1 MEDDLHPHL
10 QYVSQLSCEVVFI
23 VSVLQLSQL
32 LLSVEG
38 HAADLKGISP
48 WREGLLLAQMQVAD
62 ALPLVDL
69 EVAFVVAIVDAV
81 AHMVAE
87 GGQGRGE
94 LKDVVTVAQV
104 ADVQVDLQGVLNVHT
119 GQADH
124 LSQLRKE
131 DNGI

>member
-1 MEDDLHPHL
+1 
-10 QYVSQLSCEVVFI
+10 
-23 VSVLQLSQL
+23 
-32 LLSVEG
+32 
-38 HAADLKGISP
+38 
-48 WREGLLLAQMQVAD
+48 MQVAD